1 MVNNIID
8 VDEKDFEHKVLE
20 QSSEKLIVVDF
31 WAPWCGPC
39 KQLTPI
45 LEKTISNQVDKIILA
60 KINIDENQQ
69 IASQFRIQSIP
80 TVLSFK
86 DKQIVNAFQ
95 GVLPEKEI
103 IKFLEKSLGE
113 KLANNFE
120 DFYKEIQGL
129 LNEKEFAQARDLLE
143 DFIYENSK
151 EINGLYMYLECL
163 IGLNEIEGAKNFID
177 SLDKSL
183 TTKDEIKKIIKK
195 IELIEKSKDGPSVEK
210 LEQELIEFPKN
221 LEIVFTIADTYFANQ
236 DFDKSFEVLLKHYPQ
251 NKEKIKS
258 KILNF
263 FDVLGFDHPSTI
275 LYRKK
280 FSSIMFA

>member
-45 LEKTISNQVDKIILA
+45 LEKTISNQIDKIILA

-69 IASQFRIQSIP
+69 IASQLRIQSIP

-113 KLANNFE
+113 KLASNFE

-143 DFIYENSK
+143 NFISENSK

-163 IGLNEIEGAKNFID
+163 IGLNEIESAKNFID

-195 IELIEKSKDGPSVEK
+195 IELIEKSKEGPSIEK
-210 LEQELIEFPKN
+210 LEQELIESPKN
-221 LEIVFTIADTYFANQ
+221 LEIVFTIADAYFANQ
-236 DFDKSFEVLLKHYPQ
+236 DFEKSFEVLLKYYPK

-280 FSSIMFA
+280 LSSIMFA